1 MEKVYKTFKDLEAW
15 KSAMELAKLIYGA
28 TKGFPEY
35 EKFGLTNQM
44 RRAAVSVPSNIAEG
58 HGRRYKKE
66 TLQYLYIT
74 KSSLNEIET
83 QAIIAL
89 EEKMMQEENYK
100 MIEEKILQTR
110 KLTIGFIQ
118 YLERNKGLN

>member
-1 MEKVYKTFKDLEAW
+1 
-15 KSAMELAKLIYGA
+15 
-28 TKGFPEY
+28 
-35 EKFGLTNQM
+35 M
-44 RRAAVSVPSNIAEG
+44 RRAAVSVPSNIEEG
-58 HGRRYKKE
+58 HGRSYKKE

-83 QAIIAL
+83 QAILIF
-89 EEKMMQEENYK
+89 EEKMMHEENYK
-100 MIEEKILQTR
+100 NIEEKILQTR